1 MKRYNKYVVTGVQ
14 WIPEIPQHWSL
25 GKVKYF
31 YKMTTGFTPATKNSN
46 YYDAEKGYD
55 WVTIGDLKG
64 RVIYN
69 STNKISSLAI
79 NDYSPT
85 PTPKGSLM
93 YSFKLSVGLVG
104 FAGKELYTNEAIAS
118 FLEDSKTCLPYLY
131 YAAPFFIEFNANTN
145 IYGAHI
151 MNQELIKNALIAFPP
166 IDEQKAIANYL
177 DEQCA
182 KIDKVIAAQEKRVE
196 LLRELKQTIITRAV
210 TRGINPDVKLKDSG
224 VEWIGP
230 IPEHWEIMKIR
241 WAYPNLGSGTTPDTN
256 NPLYYVDDGYNWLQ
270 TGDLTDGIITSTS
283 KYLSR
288 IAVSEKKM
296 RFYPIGSIVIA
307 MYGATIGKV
316 GLLQI
321 ETSTNQACCV
331 LPPQKNIDNRFML
344 FVLKSSRD
352 TLISKSIGGG
362 QPNISQAIIQD
373 HRIPFPALD
382 EQQAIAC
389 YLESKCER
397 INSFISTAVR
407 QIQLLKEY
415 KQSLITEVVTGK
427 RKVC

>member
-196 LLRELKQTIITRAV
+196 LLQELKQTIITRAV
-210 TRGINPDVKLKDSG
+210 TRGIDPDVKLKDSG
-224 VEWIGP
+224 VEWIGF
-230 IPEHWEIMKIR
+230 IPADWKVIR
-241 WAYPNLGSGTTPDTN
+241 MRYLCDM
-256 NPLYYVDDGYNWLQ
+256 V
-270 TGDLTDGIITSTS
+270 TGDKDTI
-283 KYLSR
+283 
-288 IAVSEKKM
+288 M
-296 RFYPIGSIVIA
+296 REENGEYPFYVRSP
-307 MYGATIGKV
+307 KV
-316 GLLQI
+316 
-321 ETSTNQACCV
+321 
-331 LPPQKNIDNRFML
+331 
-344 FVLKSSRD
+344 
-352 TLISKSIGGG
+352 
-362 QPNISQAIIQD
+362 
-373 HRIPFPALD
+373 
-382 EQQAIAC
+382 
-389 YLESKCER
+389 ER
-397 INSFISTAVR
+397 INTYSFDGEAVLMAGDGVGAGKVIHYATGKFDFHQRVYNFHHFKNITGKYLYYYLVSNFKYKIEEGGAKNTVDSVRLPWLKDFQICVPTIKEQNLIISHIEKQSYRIDSAVSR
-407 QIQLLKEY
+407 VVHQIDLLKEY

-427 RKVC
+427 RKVS